1 MTSAL
6 AQVLSGEGTCQN
18 ICDLQEKEDEA
29 WDSAV
34 VRCVDKLDRGN
45 MFWIVVLAFF
55 PVVFAI
61 SMAVFCD
68 CKKLSPCCKPSVR
81 DCFST
86 LPCCDEGSK
95 PISKRV
101 RKTLLR
107 SSIIVVFFVA
117 IFAFLVTFFA
127 LHDESNPCATGLG
140 QCTTISCICG
150 NTYFQGYVFMFVS
163 LTLCAVLLIQDLHR
177 EINRVVGE
185 NLVPR
190 AFNMEMIV
198 AVGLLLVVF
207 TGVFPTME
215 KENGVDTGENTKH
228 VAEFFHLF
236 GIGIGC
242 LILNLYTNSVFMSCC
257 CFTWPFGLL
266 KRILSG
272 LGCEG
277 FVQRHMGTIVYDKI
291 EEVPFFK
298 QKRAYFWVWLF
309 YVLFF
314 GIANSFLP
322 YYFSLSPV
330 DTFDHCPKMG
340 DLEYWGYDHRRPG
353 PRRPRCP
360 CRPSSSTARRS
371 TAAR

>member
-1 MTSAL
+1 MVPGIEGETTTYMTGGMLMTSMVG
-6 AQVLSGEGTCQN
+6 QVLSGGGSCEN
-18 ICDLQEKEDEA
+18 ICDRREEYDEDKPM
-29 WDSAV
+29 
-34 VRCVDKLDRGN
+34 RQCVKTLDGGTKLG
-45 MFWIVVLAFF
+45 IVFLAFF
-55 PVVFAI
+55 PVCFAI
-61 SMAVFCD
+61 LMAVFCD
-68 CKKLSPCCKPSVR
+68 CK
-81 DCFST
+81 T
-86 LPCCDEGSK
+86 LRRPCCDEKHRNKESG
-95 PISKRV
+95 RV

-177 EINRVVGE
+177 EINRVVGVS
-185 NLVPR
+185 LVPR

-198 AVGLLLVVF
+198 AVGLLMVVF

-215 KENGVDTGENTKH
+215 KEDGVDTGENTKSW
-228 VAEFFHLF
+228 AEFFHLF

-242 LILNLYTNSVFMSCC
+242 LILNLYANSVFMSCC
-257 CFTWPFGLL
+257 CFTWPFGLF
-266 KRILSG
+266 KRILSW
-272 LGCEG
+272 LGCEW

-291 EEVPFFK
+291 EEVPFFE

-314 GIANSFLP
+314 GIANLFLP
-322 YYFSLSPV
+322 HYFSLSPV

-340 DLEYWGYDHRRPG
+340 NLEYWGYDEKLAEQACNAWPMLDRDG
-353 PRRPRCP
+353 
-360 CRPSSSTARRS
+360 A
-371 TAAR
+371 